1 MATASLSPRETDV
14 LDCLARG
21 LTNSEIAAELHLSTS
36 TVKSYLSTAFQKI
49 GASNRTQAAMYVLT
63 TSRE

>member
-14 LDCLARG
+14 LDGLARG

-36 TVKSYLSTAFQKI
+36 TVKSYLRTAFKKI